1 MMKDTIRRADLIEGL
16 VWTVAMKKYV
26 NTLVDS
32 KLLEK
37 LKNEMDAE
45 KSPNKYG
52 KYKAWQH
59 YANLQAWQQQ
69 GWHFAYIN
77 NAGKEM
83 HCTCGLAVAYKS
95 KSNLS
100 IKVLS
105 KLAVIEL
112 DQVQRIKGH
121 RNFPQLNGRSTA
133 IIVNF
138 IWVEE
143 DGRYLWDVICQ
154 GCGELALT
162 EPENKAKEFVTEHNK
177 TCRFWFSRLGFRS

>member
-1 MMKDTIRRADLIEGL
+1 M
-16 VWTVAMKKYV
+16 AMKKYV

-45 KSPNKYG
+45 KAPNKYG
-52 KYKAWQH
+52 KYKVWQH

-100 IKVLS
+100 TEVLN
-105 KLAVIEL
+105 KLAAIEL

-121 RNFPQLNGRSTA
+121 RNFPRLNGRSTA
-133 IIVNF
+133 IIINL

-143 DGRYLWDVICQ
+143 DGHYLWDVICQ
-154 GCGELALT
+154 GCGESALT
-162 EPENKAKEFVTEHNK
+162 EPEIKAKEFVAKHNK